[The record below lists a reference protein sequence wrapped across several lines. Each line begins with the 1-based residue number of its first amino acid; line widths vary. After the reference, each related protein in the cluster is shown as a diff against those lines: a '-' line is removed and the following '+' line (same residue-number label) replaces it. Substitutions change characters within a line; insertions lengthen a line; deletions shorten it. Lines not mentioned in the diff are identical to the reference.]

1 MDEKKFYF
9 KNYLFY
15 VAVTLVCILLVSL
28 IIIIDGIFASQIGAT
43 ITKIELYNVSSL
55 MEGYGQDNYL
65 PFSFAHFYYLNEAG
79 YVRTA
84 VNNID
89 ECSAYNTINI
99 ISLIDFIVV
108 GLILLV
114 QIAYAIYMLRNMLK
128 FNQGKNILLPLITII
143 SNVALISMIGFFSWA
158 YLISFVITL
167 IVNFLLSFVLYAIKE
182 NQK

>member
-1 MDEKKFYF
+1 
-9 KNYLFY
+9 
-15 VAVTLVCILLVSL
+15 
-28 IIIIDGIFASQIGAT
+28 
-43 ITKIELYNVSSL
+43 
-55 MEGYGQDNYL
+55 L

-143 SNVALISMIGFFSWA
+143 SNVVLISMIGFFSWA